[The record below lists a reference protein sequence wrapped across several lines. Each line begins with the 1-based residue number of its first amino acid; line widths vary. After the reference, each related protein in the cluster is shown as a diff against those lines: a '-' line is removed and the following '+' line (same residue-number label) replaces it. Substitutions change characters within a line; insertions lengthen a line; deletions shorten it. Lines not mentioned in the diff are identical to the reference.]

1 MTTSGTW
8 SFNPSLGALIIDA
21 FGRIGIKRAAITQDH
36 MYDASFQ
43 ANMLLADWASKQPL
57 LWTSE
62 TQNLGT
68 LTQGTATYTPAARTV
83 AVLTAYI
90 RTGTGTNQVD
100 RVIGPLSTVEYESMP
115 NKNTQGPPTS
125 FWFDRLIAPTITLWP
140 APDNGGPYTLLVQ
153 TVSQVQ
159 DASVAGGTTMFL
171 PYRYMD
177 AFAADLAHRMARFY
191 APQLEQVRA
200 ADAMQAWQTA
210 FGNDVESV
218 PLFITPGLSSYYR

>member
-171 PYRYMD
+171 PYLYMD

-191 APQLEQVRA
+191 APQLEQIRA

-210 FGNDVESV
+210 FGNDVEST
-218 PLFITPGLSSYYR
+218 PLYIVPGLQSYFR